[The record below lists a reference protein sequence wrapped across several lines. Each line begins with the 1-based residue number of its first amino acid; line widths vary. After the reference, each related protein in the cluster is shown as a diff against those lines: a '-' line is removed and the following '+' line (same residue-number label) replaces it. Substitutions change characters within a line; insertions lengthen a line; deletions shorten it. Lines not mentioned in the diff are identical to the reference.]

1 MKRLLLSLI
10 VSLILTGTANA
21 LPVSQYMLMKDSE
34 ATLKT
39 VQSFIYGV
47 ANGLEASNTALE
59 LGGKEKLYCLDQNL
73 EGPDFM
79 NLLDTTIGL
88 YPFGRIKD
96 LPVESLLLQ
105 MLQQTFPCKK

>member
-1 MKRLLLSLI
+1 MKRLLLTLT
-10 VSLILTGTANA
+10 VSLFLTGTANA
-21 LPVSQYMLMKDSE
+21 LTVSQYMLMKDSE

-59 LGGKEKLYCLDQNL
+59 LGGKEKLYCLDRHL

-79 NLLDTTIGL
+79 SLLDTTIGL
-88 YPFGRIKD
+88 YPLGRVKD

-105 MLQQTFPCKK
+105 MLQETFPCKN

>member
-1 MKRLLLSLI
+1 MKRLLLTVI
-10 VSLILTGTANA
+10 VSLFYATTANA
-21 LPVSQYMLMKDSE
+21 LSVAEYMLMKDNE

-59 LGGKEKLYCLDQNL
+59 IGGKEKLYCLDQNL
-73 EGPDFM
+73 EGPEFM
-79 NLLDTTIGL
+79 SLLDTTIGL
-88 YPFGRIKD
+88 YPFGRVKD

-105 MLQQTFPCKK
+105 MLQQTFPCKD